1 MVNGS
6 WTPLTS
12 GGNCSRRA
20 TLNYYLPFTI
30 YHLLSALAENSVPE
44 RRAAGNLFEGVGEF
58 AVGLGFESDV
68 GHRDDAAQ
76 TTFAVNDGE
85 AAHLLVAH
93 LAYGL
98 DDAVVGPHGVQLR
111 RHHLL
116 RAQLPRVQ
124 PLGDGADDDVAVCDE
139 SDEPAVRDGA
149 RGDALHLRDGVG
161 RGLARLDH
169 GDDAR
174 VLVPHHARDLFERR
188 RALGHR
194 HVARHDVAAAKVRAR
209 SAASG
214 PARTHALVMSL
225 IFKVAL
231 FGTAARVV

>member
-20 TLNYYLPFTI
+20 TLNSYLPFTI
-30 YHLLSALAENSVPE
+30 YHLVSALAENSVPE

-68 GHRDDAAQ
+68 CHRDDAAQ
-76 TTFAVNDGE
+76 TSFAVYDGE

-98 DDAVVGPHGVQLR
+98 DDAVVGPHGVQFR

-116 RAQLPRVQ
+116 CANGARVH
-124 PLGDGADDDVAVCDE
+124 PLGYCAYDDVAVCDE
-139 SDEPAVRDGA
+139 ADELAVRDGA
-149 RGDALHLRDGVG
+149 RGDALHLRD
-161 RGLARLDH
+161 
-169 GDDAR
+169 
-174 VLVPHHARDLFERR
+174 
-188 RALGHR
+188 
-194 HVARHDVAAAKVRAR
+194 
-209 SAASG
+209 
-214 PARTHALVMSL
+214 
-225 IFKVAL
+225 
-231 FGTAARVV
+231 